1 MDNFESTRRQ
11 QLSKQR
17 AAKFCEGR
25 VEFSNHS
32 FVKEF
37 WFTLGDNGKLIDA
50 GY

>member
-1 MDNFESTRRQ
+1 MDNFETTRPQ
-11 QLSKQR
+11 QLLKQR
-17 AAKFCEGR
+17 AAKFCEGC
-25 VEFSNHS
+25 VKISNHS

>member
-1 MDNFESTRRQ
+1 MEMDNFETTRRQ

-25 VEFSNHS
+25 VKFSNHS

-37 WFTLGDNGKLIDA
+37 GLLWVTMAN
-50 GY
+50 